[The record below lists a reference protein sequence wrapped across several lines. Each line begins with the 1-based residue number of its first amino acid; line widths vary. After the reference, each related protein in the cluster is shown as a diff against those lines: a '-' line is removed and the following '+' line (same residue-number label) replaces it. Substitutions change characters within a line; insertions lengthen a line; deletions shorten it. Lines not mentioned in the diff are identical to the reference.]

1 MSVNADPQE
10 SEVNVDGTIS
20 VGALAISI
28 KNIDTVGGN
37 TAQVN
42 GVDLPPGEAKSYF
55 FIGKPYPV
63 INYVVSGATL
73 RILAVY

>member
-10 SEVNVDGTIS
+10 SEVSADGNIS
-20 VGALAISI
+20 VGALAISV
-28 KNIDTVGGN
+28 KNIDIVGGN
-37 TAQVN
+37 TAQFN

-63 INYVVSGATL
+63 IPFVVNGATL